1 VLAARLVVNTAT
13 VVFLGIRRHTQGG
26 RYSMISDV
34 RVTPRVRAAYR
45 AKPRW
50 LLAGALAMLATIAGP
65 ATAQTT
71 TSTIRGYVRAG
82 NAAPITDAQ
91 IAARSLELN
100 QTRSVVTNASGF
112 YSIPGLRPGRYEV
125 TIRRIGF
132 TAQTR
137 AIDVADAQT
146 VTLDV
151 QLQDA
156 ATQLS
161 TVTVTAT
168 ASQTAQTSEVGTN
181 VSREQIQNLPTFDR
195 NFLDLARLAPGMTAT
210 AVNNTDKF
218 IASGGQPPEAINLFV
233 DGATYKNDVLRGG
246 VAGQDASKGNPFPQG
261 AVQEFRVITQN
272 YKAEYQKA
280 GSAIITATTRS
291 GGNAWE
297 GDAFA
302 FGIGKSWVKPDA
314 VSESRGDTRPAY
326 KRLQT
331 GGSLGGPIAKDKLY
345 FFGTYELNARDNP
358 EYVRFGGDSS
368 LVPPALLNSFRPYL
382 GQYTSEF
389 REHLGFG
396 KLTWTPSGRSTID
409 LSATI
414 RASHRRS

>member
-1 VLAARLVVNTAT
+1 
-13 VVFLGIRRHTQGG
+13 
-26 RYSMISDV
+26 MISDV
-34 RVTPRVRAAYR
+34 RVTPRARAAYR
-45 AKPRW
+45 ANPRW

-132 TAQTR
+132 AAQTR
-137 AIDVADAQT
+137 AIDVPIAQT

-195 NFLDLARLAPGMTAT
+195 NFLDLARLAPG
-210 AVNNTDKF
+210 
-218 IASGGQPPEAINLFV
+218 IPRRPS
-233 DGATYKNDVLRGG
+233 
-246 VAGQDASKGNPFPQG
+246 
-261 AVQEFRVITQN
+261 
-272 YKAEYQKA
+272 
-280 GSAIITATTRS
+280 TTRTS
-291 GGNAWE
+291 
-297 GDAFA
+297 
-302 FGIGKSWVKPDA
+302 S
-314 VSESRGDTRPAY
+314 SRP
-326 KRLQT
+326 
-331 GGSLGGPIAKDKLY
+331 
-345 FFGTYELNARDNP
+345 
-358 EYVRFGGDSS
+358 V
-368 LVPPALLNSFRPYL
+368 
-382 GQYTSEF
+382 
-389 REHLGFG
+389 
-396 KLTWTPSGRSTID
+396 
-409 LSATI
+409 
-414 RASHRRS
+414 ASHRKPSTSLSTARRTRTTCCAAGSPGRTRARETRSRRAPCRSSA